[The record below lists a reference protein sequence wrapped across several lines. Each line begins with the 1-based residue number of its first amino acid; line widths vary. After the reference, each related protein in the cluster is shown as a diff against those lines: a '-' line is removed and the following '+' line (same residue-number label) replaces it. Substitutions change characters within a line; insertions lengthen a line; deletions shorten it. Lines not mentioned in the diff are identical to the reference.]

1 MGPIPTVGALRCRLL
16 AAAAGSLFALCAS
29 IGNAQAPTKPQP
41 PRPQSQAPAPQSRPP
56 IAAPAKPPAPPR
68 FAIQR
73 FLVEGNSLLAQG
85 ELDRVLAP
93 FSGKDRDFGD
103 IQRAL
108 EALQDVYTGRG
119 YNAVRVS
126 VPEQDIRSGQVRLRV
141 AEARIRRVRVQGNR
155 FFDERNVRA
164 GLPSLKE
171 GTSPNTR
178 AIGQDAQL
186 VNESPAKQVSVALQ
200 ASDDPGQLDATV
212 RVTDEKPS
220 RVSVFADNT
229 GTPKTGNWRTGLGY
243 QNANLFNGDDV
254 INAQLVGSPGHAA
267 DVKVFGAGY
276 RVPVYKLSGVVDVLA
291 GYSSVNSGT
300 VLDVFN
306 VSGKGTVAGLRYTQL
321 LGRIDS
327 YEHRI
332 AFGLDYRAY
341 KNSVIFGDS
350 GQSEVPDIT
359 VRPASLTY
367 SGRVSQVGRDLSF
380 NLSYSRNIPG
390 GPNGDQEAF
399 TGLLDSNGNLVL
411 DSNGNPV
418 KPPARPGASAKY
430 SIWRAGVAFS
440 QLLPSD
446 FILRAALSAQQT
458 KDLLV
463 PGEQFGMG
471 GADSVRGY
479 YERETASD
487 IGRRFSLEGY
497 SPDFG
502 SRIGSTWRARGLVF
516 YDAARGHDN
525 IPERGPENKLGSFGL
540 GVRANQGKSFAFRL
554 DVARVTKDAGTRL
567 NGEYRAHAAVAYSF

>member
-1 MGPIPTVGALRCRLL
+1 MAPTPTGGAPRCRLL
-16 AAAAGSLFALCAS
+16 AAAAGALLALWAS
-29 IGNAQAPTKPQP
+29 SAIAQRPAKPQP
-41 PRPQSQAPAPQSRPP
+41 PRPQSQAPA
-56 IAAPAKPPAPPR
+56 AAPSKPPAPPR

-85 ELDRVLAP
+85 ELDRILTP

-108 EALQDVYTGRG
+108 EALQDVYTRRG

-141 AEARIRRVRVQGNR
+141 VEARIRRVQVQGNL
-155 FFDERNVRA
+155 FFDEKNVRA

-186 VNESPAKQVSVALQ
+186 VNENPAKQVSVALQ
-200 ASDDPGQLDATV
+200 AAEDPGQVDATV

-220 RVSVFADNT
+220 KISVFADNT
-229 GTPKTGNWRTGLGY
+229 GTPKTGNYRTGVGY

-254 INAQLVGSPGHAA
+254 INAQVLTSPGHAS
-267 DVKVFGAGY
+267 DVKVFGASY
-276 RVPVYKLSGVVDVLA
+276 RAPVYKWSGVVDVLA

-306 VSGKGTVAGLRYTQL
+306 VSGKGTVFGLRYTQL

-327 YEHRI
+327 YEHRV
-332 AFGLDYRAY
+332 ALGWDYRAY

-367 SGRVSQVGRDLSF
+367 IGRASQVGRDLSF
-380 NLSYSRNIPG
+380 NVSYSRNIPG
-390 GPNGDQEAF
+390 GPDGDQEAF
-399 TGLLDSNGNLVL
+399 TGILDSSV
-411 DSNGNPV
+411 PP
-418 KPPARPGASAKY
+418 KFIKFPARQGASAKY
-430 SIWRAGVAFS
+430 SIWRAGAVFS

-446 FILRAALSAQQT
+446 FILRAAATAQRT

-487 IGRRFSLEGY
+487 VGRRFSLEGY
-497 SPDFG
+497 GPDFG
-502 SRIGSTWRARGLVF
+502 SRIGSTWRARVLVF

-540 GVRANQGKSFAFRL
+540 GVRASQGKSFAFRL
-554 DVARVTKDAGTRL
+554 DVARVTQDAGTRL
-567 NGEYRAHAAVAYSF
+567 KGEYRAHGAVAYSF

>member
-1 MGPIPTVGALRCRLL
+1 MAPIPTVCALRSRLL
-16 AAAAGSLFALCAS
+16 AAAAGSLLALCAS
-29 IGNAQAPTKPQP
+29 RAIAQAPTKAP
-41 PRPQSQAPAPQSRPP
+41 PPKPQSQAPAAPQSRPP
-56 IAAPAKPPAPPR
+56 LAAPSKPPAPPR

-73 FLVEGNSLLAQG
+73 FLVEGNSLLAQD
-85 ELDRVLAP
+85 ELDRILTP

-119 YNAVRVS
+119 YSAVRVS

-141 AEARIRRVRVQGNR
+141 VEARIRRVRVQGNR
-155 FFDERNVRA
+155 FFDEKNVKA

-186 VNESPAKQVSVALQ
+186 VNENPAKQVSVALQ
-200 ASDDPGQLDATV
+200 AADDPGQVDATV
-212 RVTDEKPS
+212 RVTDENPS

-229 GTPKTGNWRTGLGY
+229 GTPKTGNLRTGLGY

-254 INAQLVGSPGHAA
+254 VNAQVLTSPGHAS

-276 RVPVYKLSGVVDVLA
+276 RVPVYKWSGGVDVLA
-291 GYSSVNSGT
+291 GYSSVSSGT
-300 VLDVFN
+300 VQDLFN
-306 VSGKGTVAGLRYTQL
+306 VSGKGTVFGLRYTQL
-321 LGRIDS
+321 LGRIDT
-327 YEHRI
+327 YEHRV

-341 KNSVIFGDS
+341 KNSVTLVGTTVS
-350 GQSEVPDIT
+350 LVPDIT
-359 VRPASLTY
+359 VHPVSLTY
-367 SGRVSQVGRDLSF
+367 SGRSSQVGRDLSF
-380 NLSYSRNIPG
+380 NISYSHNIPG
-390 GPNGDQEAF
+390 GNKGDQAAF
-399 TGLLDSNGNLVL
+399 DEPGQRL
-411 DSNGNPV
+411 
-418 KPPARPGASAKY
+418 GASANY
-430 SIWRAGVAFS
+430 SIWRAGFALS

-446 FILRAALSAQQT
+446 FIMRAGASGQQT
-458 KDLLV
+458 YDLLI

-487 IGRRFSLEGY
+487 NGLRFSLEGY
-497 SPDFG
+497 GPDFG
-502 SRIGSTWRARGLVF
+502 SWIGSNWRARALVF

-525 IPERGPENKLGSFGL
+525 APERGPENKLGSYGL

-567 NGEYRAHAAVAYSF
+567 DGEYRAHVAVAYSF